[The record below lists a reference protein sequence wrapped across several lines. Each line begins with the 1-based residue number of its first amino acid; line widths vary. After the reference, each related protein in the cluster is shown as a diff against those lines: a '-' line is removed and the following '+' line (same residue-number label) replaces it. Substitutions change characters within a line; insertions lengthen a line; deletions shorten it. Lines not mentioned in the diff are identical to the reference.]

1 MIRFTLDEVAY
12 RVLPQVAPGR
22 AFADSE
28 WRTLRAAAETLLEEL
43 PFELSPTRVA
53 DNVERFLC
61 EGRSKRAWRCRVLM
75 TVLELMPLSVRGR
88 RFSELAR
95 AERRELFEAYVIGGH
110 GLWGLCGKVRY
121 LVLMGTYG
129 DESVPSKLGVL
140 IPNEARAKR
149 AARRQRSLPLVGA
162 NGTARNGA
170 ELSPDSPA

>member
-22 AFADSE
+22 ALADSE

-75 TVLELMPLSVRGR
+75 TVLELLPLTVRGR
-88 RFSELAR
+88 RFSELAQP
-95 AERRELFEAYVIGGH
+95 ERRELFEAYVIGGY
-110 GLWGLCGKVRY
+110 GLWGLCAKVRY

-129 DESVPSKLGVL
+129 DESVPGKLGIL
-140 IPNEARAKR
+140 IPNEARPKR
-149 AARRQRSLPLVGA
+149 PGRRQRSLPLVSS
-162 NGTARNGA
+162 NGTVRNGT

>member
-22 AFADSE
+22 ALADSE

-75 TVLELMPLSVRGR
+75 TVLELLPLTARGR
-88 RFSELAR
+88 RFSELAQP
-95 AERRELFEAYVIGGH
+95 ERRALFEAHVIGGH
-110 GLWGLCGKVRY
+110 GLWGLCAKVRY
-121 LVLMGTYG
+121 LVLMGAYG
-129 DESVPSKLGVL
+129 DESVPSKLGIL
-140 IPNEARAKR
+140 IPNEARPKR
-149 AARRQRSLPLVGA
+149 PGRRQRSLPLVGP